1 MHSALRIPHSEGL
14 TMIRYIKGNLMKAE
28 EGRIVVLA
36 GGIGYEILL
45 PEIVWQAFQQRKQS
59 EDTVEFYISF
69 HQTAQQPKPL
79 LIGFTSEIELEFFEL
94 LIRVKDIGPVMASRA
109 LTLPVPVIARAI
121 EDRDI
126 ENIIRL
132 KGIGKRKA
140 DMIVSELNGK
150 VGKYA
155 LMRETEREVVR
166 RTDDLSKQV
175 VDVLVKQLGHNKA
188 EGSKMVADALK
199 RKPDAATPEELFEEV
214 YRGTKK

>member
-1 MHSALRIPHSEGL
+1 
-14 TMIRYIKGNLMKAE
+14 MIRYMKGHLMKAE

-45 PEIVWQAFQQRKQS
+45 PQIVWQAFQQRNEG
-59 EDTVEFYISF
+59 EDTVEFFISF

-79 LIGFTSEIELEFFEL
+79 LIGFTSEIELEFFEI

-121 EDRDI
+121 EDRDV
-126 ENIIRL
+126 ENIMRL
-132 KGIGKRKA
+132 KGIGRRKA

-155 LMRETEREVVR
+155 LMRDTERGEVKG
-166 RTDDLSKQV
+166 TDNFSKQV
-175 VDVLVKQLGHNKA
+175 VDVLVKQLGHNRNEA
-188 EGSKMVADALK
+188 SKMVTDAM
-199 RKPDAATPEELFEEV
+199 RRNPEVGTPEELFEEV
-214 YRGTKK
+214 YRGTKGK

>member
-1 MHSALRIPHSEGL
+1 
-14 TMIRYIKGNLMKAE
+14 MIRYIKGRLMKAE

-45 PEIVWQAFQQRKQS
+45 PEIVRRSMAHRKADD
-59 EDTVEFYISF
+59 ENIELFISF
-69 HQTAQQPKPL
+69 HQTVQQPKPA
-79 LIGFTSEIELEFFEL
+79 LIGFTTEIELEFFEH

-109 LTLPVPVIARAI
+109 LTMPVPEIARAI
-121 EDRDI
+121 EDRDTATI
-126 ENIIRL
+126 QKL

-155 LMRETEREVVR
+155 LMKESEKEPVQKP
-166 RTDDLSKQV
+166 DELSKQV
-175 VDVLVKQLGHNKA
+175 LDVLVKQLGHNRTEA
-188 EGSKMVADALK
+188 SRLVADALE
-199 RKPDAATPEELFEEV
+199 RNPGVVTPEELFEEV

>member
-1 MHSALRIPHSEGL
+1 
-14 TMIRYIKGNLMKAE
+14 MIRYIKGNLMKAE

-126 ENIIRL
+126 ENIMRL

-155 LMRETEREVVR
+155 LMMETEREVVR

-188 EGSKMVADALK
+188 EASKMVADALK
-199 RKPDAATPEELFEEV
+199 RKPDGATPEELFEEV

>member
-1 MHSALRIPHSEGL
+1 MRGTFRSI
-14 TMIRYIKGNLMKAE
+14 IFFI
-28 EGRIVVLA
+28 
-36 GGIGYEILL
+36 
-45 PEIVWQAFQQRKQS
+45 
-59 EDTVEFYISF
+59 FYSF

-94 LIRVKDIGPVMASRA
+94 LIQVKDIGPVMASRA

-188 EGSKMVADALK
+188 EASKMVADALK

-214 YRGTKK
+214 YRGTKGK

>member
-1 MHSALRIPHSEGL
+1 
-14 TMIRYIKGNLMKAE
+14 MIRYIKGHLMKAE

-36 GGIGYEILL
+36 GGVGYGILL
-45 PEIVWQAFQQRKQS
+45 PEIVWQAFLQRNEG
-59 EDTVEFYISF
+59 EDTVEFFISF

-121 EDRDI
+121 EERDV
-126 ENIIRL
+126 ENIMRL
-132 KGIGKRKA
+132 KGIGRRKA

-155 LMRETEREVVR
+155 LMRETERGEVR
-166 RTDDLSKQV
+166 STGDFSKQV
-175 VDVLVKQLGHNKA
+175 VDVLVKQLGHNRSEA
-188 EGSKMVADALK
+188 SKMVADALK
-199 RKPDAATPEELFEEV
+199 RNPEVVTPEELFEEV
-214 YRGTKK
+214 YRGTKTKV